1 MCLFFVCWDDEHF
14 DRNTTVIRCHGNST
28 LTVLPR
34 LTKLLDCRRHTIL
47 YYIIDAIQCYLI
59 ISYFKYYIML
69 YYVIRSLLYYVIRS
83 LLYYIMLYYIIRS
96 LIDLYNA
103 DRASCKNTGHI
114 LLRRC
119 KTQTIIHNTST
130 GKEVVLLTKL

>member
-1 MCLFFVCWDDEHF
+1 MTHLRNVMCLFFVCWDDEHF

-69 YYVIRSLLYYVIRS
+69 YYIIRSL
-83 LLYYIMLYYIIRS
+83 LYYIIRS

-114 LLRRC
+114 LRRC